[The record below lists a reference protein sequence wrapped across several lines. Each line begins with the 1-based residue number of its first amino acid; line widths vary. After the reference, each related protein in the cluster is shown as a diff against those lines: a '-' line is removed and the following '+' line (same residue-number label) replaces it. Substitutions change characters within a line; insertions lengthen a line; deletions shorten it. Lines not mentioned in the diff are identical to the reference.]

1 MTVTTAP
8 APPTPT
14 RPPATDAPGK
24 RRWWLWLLAVV
35 PVVFLLPPLM
45 LVMMVGGSGGA
56 CGPIPTLE
64 LAPGGAQ
71 IAGLNPQQ
79 TRIAATAVG
88 RVAARKLPA
97 KAAIIVIAVGQDESG
112 LRNLSNPAVPE
123 SMSLPNDGVGFD
135 GGSVGYLQQQ
145 PQYGWGTAQELM
157 NPAIAT
163 DRFLNALIKIPG
175 WQSMDPAQAATTVQR
190 NATGAAAY
198 QEFMGS
204 ATKIVASLS
213 DNSQVTDYVETVG
226 SDAAAAVPEQ
236 SASPGTQVKP
246 MKDGTYQVSSPFG
259 PRGGEQHQGID
270 LAAPVNT
277 PFYSVADGTVV
288 DAGPASGFGQW
299 IVLNHQIDGKLFATV
314 YGHMYPDGVLVKK
327 GQKVTAGQLIGKVGN
342 NGQSTGAHLHFEVWD
357 SGHRD
362 FDGGHAINPAAW
374 ATTGTN
380 PSGAAAPGNGDAA
393 SGGAA
398 CLPQAPVPGGADI
411 EGFRPGGPA
420 GPNIVAAAASQ
431 MGIRYSWGG
440 GDLNGPTKGISD
452 GGGAGDAHQDYA
464 IPGWD
469 CSALTRYAV
478 HKATGKTIART
489 SQPQSTGGI
498 PVPDEAHAEPGD
510 LVFFG
515 GQGSATHVGIYMG
528 GGKMVNAP
536 QSGTKVRIDNIHNGF
551 SKPITFRRYH

>member
-1 MTVTTAP
+1 M
-8 APPTPT
+8 
-14 RPPATDAPGK
+14 
-24 RRWWLWLLAVV
+24 LLAVV
-35 PVVFLLPPLM
+35 PVVFLLPPLL
-45 LVMMVGGSGGA
+45 LVMMVGGGNGA

-88 RVAARKLPA
+88 RVGARKLPA
-97 KAAIIVIAVGQDESG
+97 KAAIIVIAVGLDESG
-112 LRNLSNPAVPE
+112 LRSLSNPAVPE

-135 GGSVGYLQQQ
+135 GGSIGYLQQQ

-163 DRFLNALIKIPG
+163 DRFLDALIKVPG

-198 QEFMGS
+198 QEFIGNGQ
-204 ATKIVASLS
+204 AGKIVDALS
-213 DNSQVTDYVETVG
+213 DNSQVADYVDAAG
-226 SDAAAAVPEQ
+226 SDAAATPAAE
-236 SASPGTQVKP
+236 STSSPGTQVKP
-246 MKDGTYQVSSPFG
+246 MKDGTYEVSSPFG
-259 PRGGEQHQGID
+259 QRGSEHHRGID
-270 LAAPVNT
+270 LAAPNNT
-277 PFYSVADGTVV
+277 PIYAAGDGEVIA
-288 DAGPASGFGQW
+288 AGPASGFGQW
-299 IVLNHQIDGKLFATV
+299 IVINHRIGGKLFATV
-314 YGHMYPDGVLVKK
+314 YGHMYADGVLVKK
-327 GQKVTAGQLIGKVGN
+327 GQKVTAGQEIGKVGS
-342 NGQSTGAHLHFEVWD
+342 NGQSSGPHLHFEVWD
-357 SGHRD
+357 GGHED
-362 FDGGHAINPAAW
+362 FDGGHEIDPTAW

-380 PSGAAAPGNGDAA
+380 PSGAAGADTSA
-393 SGGAA
+393 GGAG
-398 CLPQAPVPGGADI
+398 CTPQAPVPGGADI
-411 EGFRPGGPA
+411 PGFRPGGPA

-452 GGGAGDAHQDYA
+452 DGGAGDAHQDYA

-469 CSALTRYAV
+469 CSGLSQYAV
-478 HKATGKTIART
+478 HKATGKVIPDV
-489 SQPQSTGGI
+489 SQTQSAAGI

-536 QSGTKVRIDNIHNGF
+536 ESGAKVRIDDIHNGF
-551 SKPITFRRYH
+551 SQPITFRRYH